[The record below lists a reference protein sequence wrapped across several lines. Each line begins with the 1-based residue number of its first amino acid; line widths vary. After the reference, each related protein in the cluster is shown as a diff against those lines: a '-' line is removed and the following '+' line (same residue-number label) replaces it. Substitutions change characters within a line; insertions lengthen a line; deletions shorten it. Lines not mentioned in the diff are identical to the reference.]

1 MYYPSRIRQLL
12 DAGEVVSLGE
22 VTGYYRELYGVLSQQ
37 AMRQVE
43 RIRLHLKP
51 LEGGVLGDESLMR
64 YLYEILRKYAGQ
76 KKLDMTF
83 SQTDGQYVEVRVPM
97 PALKL
102 TEQEAADLF
111 TPSKENIPFLL
122 CRQIVRDHGEAT
134 NRRGC
139 GIRAE
144 IVDGVTN
151 VVITLPAVINRDN
164 GIT

>member
-1 MYYPSRIRQLL
+1 
-12 DAGEVVSLGE
+12 
-22 VTGYYRELYGVLSQQ
+22 
-37 AMRQVE
+37 
-43 RIRLHLKP
+43 
-51 LEGGVLGDESLMR
+51 
-64 YLYEILRKYAGQ
+64 
-76 KKLDMTF
+76 
-83 SQTDGQYVEVRVPM
+83 M

-164 GIT
+164 GITE